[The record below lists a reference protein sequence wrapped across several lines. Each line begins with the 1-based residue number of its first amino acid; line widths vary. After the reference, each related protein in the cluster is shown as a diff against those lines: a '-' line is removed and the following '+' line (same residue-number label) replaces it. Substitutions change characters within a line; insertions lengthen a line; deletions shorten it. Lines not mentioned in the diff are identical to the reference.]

1 MLLDSKYKLKNMMS
15 KGHSQLNSNV
25 NLAFNSNL
33 SIKDPLKN
41 IEIFKKHHK
50 SSFSNLYNNIN
61 SKGIE
66 GKKDLQFNA

>member
-1 MLLDSKYKLKNMMS
+1 MMN
-15 KGHSQLNSNV
+15 KDPSQLNSNV

-41 IEIFKKHHK
+41 IEIFKTYDK

-61 SKGIE
+61 SEGIE

>member
-1 MLLDSKYKLKNMMS
+1 
-15 KGHSQLNSNV
+15 
-25 NLAFNSNL
+25 LAFNSNL